1 MHVVQ
6 LGELIRT
13 ECILLDVDVSTK
25 EALFE
30 LLVQRLELEDL
41 VTDPA
46 SVLQSLRERERVM
59 STGIGGGVAIPHA
72 QSEGARLLTVA
83 VTRPAQSLEFG
94 ALDEKPVDLVFLVV
108 GPPQRGGFIR
118 ILARISRLLCEGDIH
133 QKILAAP
140 TAESVYRLITE
151 QELLLQ

>member
-1 MHVVQ
+1 MVQ
-6 LGELIRT
+6 LAELIRT

-30 LLVQRLELEDL
+30 LLVERLEQEGL
-41 VTDPA
+41 VIDA
-46 SVLQSLRERERVM
+46 AGVLHSLREREQVM

-72 QSEGARLLTVA
+72 QSEGARQLTVA
-83 VTRPAQSLEFG
+83 VARPAQPLEFA
-94 ALDEKPVDLVFLVV
+94 ALDGKPVDLVFLVV

-118 ILARISRLLCEGDIH
+118 ILARISRLLCEGDVH
-133 QKILAAP
+133 ARILQASTP
-140 TAESVYRLITE
+140 ESVVRLITQ